1 MDELIEA
8 GRIARVVRNSV
19 PGLVRPHMP
28 MIELAEKIESMILDR
43 GGRPAFP
50 CNISVDSVAAH
61 YTPPPG
67 DRTLIPRGSVVKI
80 DIGVVVNG
88 YIADTAVT
96 VSDSQLGD
104 TLRYA
109 AEEALKAAIKSVKAG
124 VKVSTVGG
132 AIQSVITRLG
142 FKPIRN
148 LTGHEIKRYNLHAG
162 VSIPNVATDGG
173 ARLVEGH
180 VYAIEPFVTL
190 GDAAGEVYEAG
201 EPTIF
206 RVEKTGLGRLTEA
219 EQAVVEEL
227 GDRFHGLP
235 YTLRW
240 LRDLGDS
247 FLTVHG
253 RLVKTGRVRGYP
265 ILAERS
271 GRPVAQAEH
280 TIVVKG
286 DGCEVVT

>member
-50 CNISVDSVAAH
+50 CNISIDSVAAH

-96 VSDSQLGD
+96 VSESQLGD

-132 AIQSVITRLG
+132 GYTVG
-142 FKPIRN
+142 DYK
-148 LTGHEIKRYNLHAG
+148 AG
-162 VSIPNVATDGG
+162 VQT
-173 ARLVEGH
+173 
-180 VYAIEPFVTL
+180 
-190 GDAAGEVYEAG
+190 
-201 EPTIF
+201 
-206 RVEKTGLGRLTEA
+206 
-219 EQAVVEEL
+219 
-227 GDRFHGLP
+227 
-235 YTLRW
+235 YTQPHR
-240 LRDLGDS
+240 
-247 FLTVHG
+247 
-253 RLVKTGRVRGYP
+253 
-265 ILAERS
+265 A
-271 GRPVAQAEH
+271 
-280 TIVVKG
+280 
-286 DGCEVVT
+286 